1 MAKSLSDEDVR
12 SLLEKP
18 AGPFFP
24 SPEDWRDHWIYFLLV
39 DRFNNPISPPDPS
52 DYPCNVYQGGTFSG
66 ITRQLPY
73 LKRMGVGAIWI
84 SPVLYNP
91 QWFKNFWGGYGLQNF
106 LRIEPR
112 YCSNPAGAEAD
123 PEIADHEFKDLVD
136 KAHKQGIYVI
146 LDIVL
151 NHVGNLFNYNLTQD
165 SAVWNDTGEYP
176 VNWKDRDGKAQN
188 HWGDISNIPDLTE
201 NDGVWPEEFQRNDYF
216 RRRGDFGNS
225 GDITKG
231 DFGPLKELVTEYNIP
246 ATRVFPVRDYLIKAY
261 QYLVAR
267 FDLDGFRI
275 DTLQYIEPE
284 FARVFGNA
292 MREFA
297 LSIGKKNFFTFG
309 ELWIEDDESRIAEF
323 VGRDTQ
329 KDQNFIGIDA
339 AIDFPIRKRLS
350 GVCKGFMP
358 PAELAAHF
366 NYRQEALRKTISSH
380 GEASSFYVT
389 FIDNH
394 DIDRRFHNKQFPE
407 QTRLMLACLMTMQG
421 IPCIYQGIDQGFD
434 GFAPDNDRRREYV
447 RETMWG
453 KPDSFSNQND
463 FYKLIRELSG
473 LRDQYPA
480 LRYGR
485 QYFRECSGNGIDFG
499 FSSYAGGIISYS
511 RILNDKEMLICAN
524 TSTNQP
530 MTVYIVVDENLNQAG
545 RLWKVIFSS
554 QNDHAVSFPTTVSG
568 RIHAVK
574 ITLPPM
580 EAKILI

>member
-1 MAKSLSDEDVR
+1 MVKSLSDEDVR

-18 AGPFFP
+18 AGSFFP

-39 DRFNNPISPPDPS
+39 DRFNNPISPPNPS
-52 DYPCNVYQGGTFSG
+52 DYPCNVYQGGTFRG
-66 ITRQLPY
+66 IVRQLPY

-84 SPVLYNP
+84 SPVLFNP
-91 QWFKNFWGGYGLQNF
+91 QWFKDFWGGYGLQNF

-112 YCSNPAGAEAD
+112 YCSNPAAAEAD
-123 PEIADHEFKDLVD
+123 PQIADQEFRDLVD

-151 NHVGNLFNYNLTQD
+151 NHVGNLFNYNVTQD
-165 SAVWNDTGEYP
+165 SSVWNVNGEYP
-176 VNWKDRDGKAQN
+176 INWKDQNGTAQN
-188 HWGDISNIPDLTE
+188 QWDNISNIPGLPE
-201 NDGVWPEEFQRNDYF
+201 NAGIWPKEFQRNDYF

-231 DFGPLKELVTEYNIP
+231 DFGSLKELVTEYLIP
-246 ATRVFPVRDYLIKAY
+246 GTRVFPVRDYLIKSY

-329 KDQNFIGIDA
+329 KEQNFIGIDA
-339 AIDFPIRKRLS
+339 AIDFPMRKRLFD
-350 GVCKGFMP
+350 VCKGFMP
-358 PAELAAHF
+358 PAELASHF

-380 GEASSFYVT
+380 GDASAFYVT

-421 IPCIYQGIDQGFD
+421 IPCIYQGIDQGFN

-473 LRDQYPA
+473 LRARYPA

-485 QYFRECSGNGIDFG
+485 QYFRECSGNGVDFG
-499 FSSYAGGIISYS
+499 FSANAGGIISYS

-524 TSTNQP
+524 ASTNQS
-530 MTVYIVVDENLNQAG
+530 TTIYIVVDENLNPAG
-545 RLWKVIFSS
+545 RSWKVIFSS
-554 QNDHAVSFPTTVSG
+554 ENDHADSFPTQVSG

-574 ITLPPM
+574 VTLAPM

>member
-1 MAKSLSDEDVR
+1 MAKSLRDEEVR
-12 SLLEKP
+12 SVLENP
-18 AGPFFP
+18 SGRFFP

-39 DRFNNPISPPDPS
+39 DRFNNSNHPPDPP
-52 DYPCNVYQGGTFSG
+52 DYPCNEYQGGTFRG
-66 ITRQLPY
+66 IVRQLPY

-91 QWFKNFWGGYGLQNF
+91 QWFKDYWGGYGLQNF

-112 YCSNPAGAEAD
+112 FCDNPEDAEAD
-123 PEIADHEFKDLVD
+123 PEMADKEFKDLVD

-151 NHVGNLFNYNLTQD
+151 NHAGNLFSYNGTQD
-165 SAVWNDTGEYP
+165 SAVWNANGEYRI
-176 VNWKDRDGKAQN
+176 NWKDSNGQAQDLWN
-188 HWGDISNIPDLTE
+188 DISNIPDLTE
-201 NDGVWPEEFQRNDYF
+201 NEGIWPEEFQKNEYF
-216 RRRGDFGNS
+216 RRQGDFGNS
-225 GDITKG
+225 GDITRG
-231 DFGPLKELVTEYNIP
+231 DFGSLKELVTEYRIP
-246 ATRVFPVRDYLIKAY
+246 DTKVFPVRDFIIKAY

-275 DTLQYIEPE
+275 DTLQYIESD

-297 LSIGKKNFFTFG
+297 QSIGKKNFFTFG
-309 ELWIEDDESRIAEF
+309 EVWVDDDEYHIAEF

-329 KDQNFIGIDA
+329 KDENFIGIDA
-339 AIDFPIRKRLS
+339 AIDFPMRKRLFDA
-350 GVCKGFMP
+350 CKGFMP
-358 PAELAAHF
+358 PAELASHF
-366 NYRQEALRKTISSH
+366 NYRREVLRKTISSH
-380 GEASSFYVT
+380 GEAGAFYVT

-394 DIDRRFHNKQFPE
+394 DIDRRFHNKQFPK
-407 QTRLMLACLMTMQG
+407 QTRLMLTCLMTMQG

-453 KPDSFSNQND
+453 KPGSFSKQNE

-473 LRDQYPA
+473 LRNRYPA

-485 QYFRECSGNGIDFG
+485 QYFRECSENGVDFG
-499 FSSYAGGIISYS
+499 FSPYPGGIISYS
-511 RILNDKEMLICAN
+511 RILNDKELLICAN
-524 TSTNQP
+524 THTSRSS
-530 MTVYIVVDENLNQAG
+530 TVYIVVDENLNPAG
-545 RLWKVIFSS
+545 RPWKVIYSS
-554 QNDHAVSFPTTVSG
+554 ENNMSPSTATVVSG

-574 ITLPPM
+574 LMLEPM
-580 EAKILI
+580 EAKILL

>member
-12 SLLEKP
+12 SLLENP
-18 AGPFFP
+18 TDSFFP
-24 SPEDWRDHWIYFLLV
+24 SPEDWRDQWIYFLLV
-39 DRFNNPISPPDPS
+39 DRFNNPNNPPDPLV
-52 DYPCNVYQGGTFSG
+52 YPCNVYQGGTFRG
-66 ITRQLPY
+66 IIRQLPY
-73 LKRMGVGAIWI
+73 LKKMGVGAIWI

-91 QWFKNFWGGYGLQNF
+91 QWFKDYWGGYGLQNF

-112 YCSNPAGAEAD
+112 FCSNPAEAEAD
-123 PEIADHEFKDLVD
+123 PEIADQEFGDFVD

-151 NHVGNLFNYNLTQD
+151 NHVGNLFNYNVTQD
-165 SAVWNDTGEYP
+165 SAVWNDMGEYP
-176 VNWKDRDGKAQN
+176 IQWKDQNGTAQN
-188 HWGDISNIPDLTE
+188 QWDDVSNIPGLTE
-201 NDGVWPEEFQRNDYF
+201 NAGIWPKEFQRNEYF
-216 RRRGDFGNS
+216 RRRGDYSNS

-231 DFGPLKELVTEYNIP
+231 DFGPLKELVTDYLVP
-246 ATRVFPVRDYLIKAY
+246 GTKVFPVRNYIIKAY
-261 QYLVAR
+261 QYLIAR

-275 DTLQYIEPE
+275 DTLQYIESD

-309 ELWIEDDESRIAEF
+309 EVWTEDDETHIAEF
-323 VGRDTQ
+323 IGRDSQ
-329 KDQNFIGIDA
+329 KGQDFIGIDA
-339 AIDFPIRKRLS
+339 AIDFPMRKRLFA
-350 GVCKGFMP
+350 VCKGFMP
-358 PAELAAHF
+358 PAELAVHF
-366 NYRQEALRKTISSH
+366 NYRREVLKKTISSH
-380 GEASSFYVT
+380 GEAGAFYVT

-407 QTRLMLACLMTMQG
+407 QTRLMLTCLMTIQG

-453 KPDSFSNQND
+453 KPDSFSKQNE

-473 LRDQYPA
+473 LRNRFPA

-485 QYFRECSGNGIDFG
+485 QYFRECSGNGIDYS
-499 FSSYAGGIISYS
+499 FSSYEGGIVSYS

-524 TSTNQP
+524 TNTNQDT
-530 MTVYIVVDENLNQAG
+530 TVYILVDENLNPAG
-545 RLWKVIFSS
+545 KIWKVIFSTV
-554 QNDHAVSFPTTVSG
+554 NDTLASVPTTVVD

-574 ITLPPM
+574 VTLAPM

>member
-1 MAKSLSDEDVR
+1 MAKSLSDEGVR
-12 SLLEKP
+12 SLLENPSGK
-18 AGPFFP
+18 FFP

-39 DRFNNPISPPDPS
+39 DRFNNPDNPPDPP
-52 DYPCNVYQGGTFSG
+52 DYPCNVYQGGTFRG
-66 ITRQLPY
+66 IIRQLPY
-73 LKRMGVGAIWI
+73 LKTLGVGAIWI

-91 QWFKNFWGGYGLQNF
+91 QWFKDYWGGYGLQNF

-112 YCSNPAGAEAD
+112 FCSNPPQAEAD
-123 PEIADHEFKDLVD
+123 PEIADQEFRDFVN
-136 KAHKQGIYVI
+136 KAHKLGIYVI

-151 NHVGNLFNYNLTQD
+151 NHVGNLFNYNVTQD
-165 SAVWNDTGEYP
+165 SAAWNDTGEYTIH
-176 VNWKDRDGKAQN
+176 WKDQN
-188 HWGDISNIPDLTE
+188 GIARNQWEDISNIPGLAE
-201 NDGVWPEEFQRNDYF
+201 NTGIWPREFQQNKYF
-216 RRRGDFGNS
+216 RRRGDYSNS

-231 DFGPLKELVTEYNIP
+231 DFGPLKELVTDYLIP
-246 ATRVFPVRDYLIKAY
+246 GTKVFPVRDYIIKAY
-261 QYLVAR
+261 QYLIAR

-275 DTLQYIEPE
+275 DTLQYIESD

-309 ELWIEDDESRIAEF
+309 EVWIEDDETGIAEF

-329 KDQNFIGIDA
+329 KDQNFMGIDA
-339 AIDFPIRKRLS
+339 AIDFPMRKRLFA
-350 GVCKGFMP
+350 VCKGFMP
-358 PAELAAHF
+358 PAELAAHYI
-366 NYRQEALRKTISSH
+366 YRREVLKKIISSH
-380 GEASSFYVT
+380 GEAGAFYVT

-407 QTRLMLACLMTMQG
+407 QTRLILTCLMTMQG

-434 GFAPDNDRRREYV
+434 GSAPDHDRRREYA

-453 KPDSFSNQND
+453 KPESFSKQNE
-463 FYKLIRELSG
+463 FYKLIRKLSG
-473 LRDQYPA
+473 LRDKYPA

-485 QYFRECSGNGIDFG
+485 QYFRECSGNGVDFG
-499 FSSYAGGIISYS
+499 FSSYEGGIISYS

-524 TSTNQP
+524 TSTNHN
-530 MTVYIVVDENLNQAG
+530 TAVYIVVDENLNPSG
-545 RLWKVIFSS
+545 RTWKVVFSTG
-554 QNDHAVSFPTTVSG
+554 NDSLASIPTTVFN

-574 ITLPPM
+574 VTLAPM

>member
-1 MAKSLSDEDVR
+1 MAKSLTDDHVR
-12 SLLEKP
+12 SLLEKST
-18 AGPFFP
+18 GGFYP

-39 DRFNNPISPPDPS
+39 DRFNNPNTPPDPP
-52 DYPCNVYQGGTFSG
+52 DYPCNVYQGGTFKG
-66 ITRQLPY
+66 IIKQLPY
-73 LKRMGVGAIWI
+73 LRSMGVGAIWI

-91 QWFKNFWGGYGLQNF
+91 QWFKDYWGGYGLQNF

-112 YCSNPAGAEAD
+112 FCSNPAAAEAD
-123 PEIADHEFKDLVD
+123 PEIADQEFRDLVD

-151 NHVGNLFNYNLTQD
+151 NHVGNLFNYNVTQD
-165 SAVWNDTGEYP
+165 SAVWNDTGEYAI
-176 VNWKDRDGKAQN
+176 NWKDQGGTAQSQWN
-188 HWGDISNIPDLTE
+188 DISNIPGLTV
-201 NDGVWPEEFQRNDYF
+201 NDGVWPKEFQKNDYF
-216 RRRGDFGNS
+216 RRRGDFSNS
-225 GDITKG
+225 GDLTKG
-231 DFGPLKELVTEYNIP
+231 DFGSLKELVTEYLIP
-246 ATRVFPVRDYLIKAY
+246 GTKVFPVRDYLIKAY
-261 QYLVAR
+261 QYLIAR

-309 ELWIEDDESRIAEF
+309 EVWIEDDESRIAEF

-329 KDQNFIGIDA
+329 RDQNFIGIDA
-339 AIDFPIRKRLS
+339 AIDFPMRKRLFE
-350 GVCKGFMP
+350 VCKGFMP

-366 NYRQEALRKTISSH
+366 NYRREVLRKTISSH
-380 GEASSFYVT
+380 GEAGAFYVT

-394 DIDRRFHNKQFPE
+394 DIDRRFHNKQFPG
-407 QTRLMLACLMTMQG
+407 QTRLMLSCLMTMQG
-421 IPCIYQGIDQGFD
+421 IPCIYQGIDQGFN

-453 KPDSFSNQND
+453 RPDSFSHQNE
-463 FYKLIRELSG
+463 FYKLIRRLSG

-485 QYFRECSGNGIDFG
+485 QYFRECSGNGADFG
-499 FSSYAGGIISYS
+499 FSPYQGGIISFS
-511 RILNDKEMLICAN
+511 RILNAKEMLICAN
-524 TSTNQP
+524 TNANQSV
-530 MTVYIVVDENLNQAG
+530 TVYIVVDENLNPDG
-545 RLWKVIFSS
+545 RIWKVIFSS
-554 QNDHAVSFPTTVSG
+554 ENHAPLSFPTIVFDRTHTVL
-568 RIHAVK
+568 V
-574 ITLPPM
+574 TLAPM